1 MKPTWSEIFGPGLSP
16 SATPP
21 PAVPPVKPPASPSR
35 TKSPY
40 LPRGHL
46 VILWNALVGVLLSS
60 VAIAVE
66 VALEQMILPG
76 ARKQGNL
83 DATLQNFTY
92 ARWVVGFVLGF
103 SMILASLSLENRGA
117 GILLM
122 VVMVCCFVPSV
133 FAFPARYDDADS
145 DAKMK
150 AAANKQAPTTPA
162 RLGDMP
168 GARVLGG
175 VGLLVFIAVLH
186 QASSRCGSPELATG
200 FGVLMGAWIATAA
213 TLAMVPSKSDLKPN
227 ELPIVAGIAW
237 CMLLGCWVIQLVLV
251 CRLLSRVS
259 ALLKHPRLE
268 DMPCVVKDFQ

>member
-1 MKPTWSEIFGPGLSP
+1 
-16 SATPP
+16 
-21 PAVPPVKPPASPSR
+21 
-35 TKSPY
+35 

-46 VILWNALVGVLLSS
+46 IILWNALVGVLLSS
-60 VAIAVE
+60 VAIAVV
-66 VALEQMILPG
+66 VAFEQMILPG

-83 DATLQNFTY
+83 DGALQNFTY

-122 VVMVCCFVPSV
+122 VVMVCCFVPSM

-150 AAANKQAPTTPA
+150 AAANKHAPTTSA
-162 RLGDMP
+162 RIGDMP

-175 VGLLVFIAVLH
+175 VGLLVFLAVLH
-186 QASSRCGSPELATG
+186 QASGRCGSPELATG

-213 TLAMVPSKSDLKPN
+213 ALAMVPSKSDLKPN
-227 ELPIVAGIAW
+227 ELPIAAVIAW
-237 CMLLGCWVIQLVLV
+237 LMLLGCWVIQLVLV
-251 CRLLSRVS
+251 GRVLSRVS
-259 ALLKHPRLE
+259 ALLKRPRLE
-268 DMPCVVKDFQ
+268 DVACVVKDFR

>member
-175 VGLLVFIAVLH
+175 VGLLVFIADLH
-186 QASSRCGSPELATG
+186 QASSRCGSPELAIG

-251 CRLLSRVS
+251 GRLLSRVS

>member
-251 CRLLSRVS
+251 GRLLSRVS

>member
-227 ELPIVAGIAW
+227 DLPIGAGIAW

-251 CRLLSRVS
+251 GRLLSRVS